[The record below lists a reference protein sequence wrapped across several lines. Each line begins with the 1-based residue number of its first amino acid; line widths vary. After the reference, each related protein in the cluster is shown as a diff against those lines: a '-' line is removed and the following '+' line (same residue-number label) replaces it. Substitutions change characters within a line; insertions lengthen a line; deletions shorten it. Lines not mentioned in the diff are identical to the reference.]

1 MKPLYDEQVYKD
13 DLLLQEAIN
22 SGIVPPGCRVGG
34 AIVQGISV
42 AGGDPCSQCDVK
54 RDLCGGRPKLKTE
67 PTTNPN
73 GFDAQQQIRQSLNDS
88 TVARQQQRKLTI
100 IQLNRMLKEN
110 KND

>member
-1 MKPLYDEQVYKD
+1 MKPLYNEEVDKD
-13 DLLLQEAIN
+13 DLLLQGAIN

-54 RDLCGGRPKLKTE
+54 RNLCGGRPKIE
-67 PTTNPN
+67 DQPVTNPT
-73 GFDAQQQIRQSLNDS
+73 GVDAQQQIRQSLNDS

-100 IQLNRMLKEN
+100 MQLNRMIKE
-110 KND
+110 KK